1 MGKKINGV
9 AFSYLLTDN
18 DSGIPGIY
26 KFEII
31 QQLVFIKSS
40 LMFCYFSSSENE
52 GSHLLK
58 RINSTGIFSSK

>member
-52 GSHLLK
+52 GSHL
-58 RINSTGIFSSK
+58 II